1 MKLFFY
7 NWAGI
12 LSVNLILQVSFVIS
26 SEWEMFVT
34 KVLGGVA

>member
-12 LSVNLILQVSFVIS
+12 LSVNLLLQVSYILS
-26 SEWEMFVT
+26 AEWELFLRT
-34 KVLGGVA
+34 IL